1 MNSIEIFF
9 CRSDW
14 QT

>member
-9 CRSDW
+9 CRSNW